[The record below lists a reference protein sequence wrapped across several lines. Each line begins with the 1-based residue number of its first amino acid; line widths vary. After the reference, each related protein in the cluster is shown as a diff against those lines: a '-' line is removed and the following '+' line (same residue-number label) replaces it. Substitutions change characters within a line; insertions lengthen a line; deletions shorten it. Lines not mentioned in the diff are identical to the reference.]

1 MNTNLKKFQWNK
13 NNMNK
18 TKNEFIEYYKKVIE
32 YLKNKKMEFCF
43 GEDGQFLTLENCQ
56 KSIEFYK
63 NK

>member
-1 MNTNLKKFQWNK
+1 
-13 NNMNK
+13 MNK